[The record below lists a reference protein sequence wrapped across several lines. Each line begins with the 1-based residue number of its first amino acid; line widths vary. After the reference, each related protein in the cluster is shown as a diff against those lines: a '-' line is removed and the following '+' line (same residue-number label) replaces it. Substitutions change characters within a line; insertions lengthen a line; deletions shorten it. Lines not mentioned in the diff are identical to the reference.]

1 MFAHSFLE
9 FSGLSLLRPTRT
21 PLSSIAPLSLRP
33 MNNLIDCR
41 DRTAEFFSTVQSIA
55 KSQQLLSGNGASASA
70 FGAQQHAAL
79 DGTSHRPLP
88 KSGSYGVTGNGF
100 HSEFD
105 ERPDEGAS
113 SSSALLLRQG
123 APPPK
128 QQSQFTQA
136 AQHIGRS
143 IHLVTEKLEKLGKLA
158 KQRSLFNDPASEINE
173 LTYVIKTDL
182 GTLHNELEVLHNWV
196 TANRDAANAA
206 SSGNESQSLHAV
218 RNSTAIVDNLKQQLM
233 STTKSFQEVLQVRT
247 NNLKA
252 QNVARK
258 QFEATGSGSGSGAG
272 GTGGAANGSSNG
284 SSGRDGAAAAVRP
297 GKRVSAAGSGS
308 NPFDQLMTAAAS
320 GAASAHARADH
331 EGTSLDDADDELSFL
346 TPGAASNSQLLQDA
360 PQDQTDEYL
369 SSRAQAVEDIEGTI
383 VQLGAMYARLV
394 HIVGMQEEITLRI
407 DANMDQALD
416 HMDRGQNELVKYYD
430 SIAGGRWLIIKIFA
444 VLLAFLVFFMVFV
457 A

>member
-1 MFAHSFLE
+1 
-9 FSGLSLLRPTRT
+9 
-21 PLSSIAPLSLRP
+21 

-70 FGAQQHAAL
+70 FGAHAAL

-88 KSGSYGVTGNGF
+88 KSGSYGVTGNGNGF

-105 ERPDEGAS
+105 ERPDEGAL

-206 SSGNESQSLHAV
+206 SSSSSSHESQSLHAV

-258 QFEATGSGSGSGAG
+258 QFEATGSGSGAGTG

-297 GKRVSAAGSGS
+297 GKRSSAAGSGA

-320 GAASAHARADH
+320 GASAHARADH
-331 EGTSLDDADDELSFL
+331 EGTSMDDADEELSFL
-346 TPGAASNSQLLQDA
+346 TPGASASQLMLDA